1 MKLPSAS
8 EIRELDRSAIEEYGI
23 PGMVL
28 MENAGLGTVL
38 MMEKE
43 LGPAANSFALILIGP
58 GNNGGDGLVI
68 GRHLHQRGCKPVFIF
83 LVAPEKL
90 QGDAAANLHI
100 VKKMALHL
108 HVLDSAARVKIL
120 PALYQQLISTGK
132 SCYAIIDALFGT
144 GLTRAVDDHAAE
156 LIRVITT
163 EAWSAGIPRIAVDIP
178 SGLHAD
184 TGRIQGTCI
193 PADHTATY
201 GCAKP
206 GQLLQDGLEVCGKLH
221 VIDIGI
227 PPAALTA
234 LAIRQQALTNE
245 NAAHSLAQINRPTTS
260 HKGSNGHLLVL
271 AGSIGKTGAA
281 ILCAQGALRS
291 GCGLVSLC
299 CPQDLNAIFET
310 RLVEAMTI
318 PLPASSSAIS
328 MDDLA
333 TIEQHLAGKKA
344 VVLGPG
350 LGMAEQTARLVLHL
364 YHTVEAPMVIDA
376 DALNILANARQQ
388 LHAPPGPRIF
398 TPHPGEM
405 ARILGISVAK
415 VQEDRIQAARK
426 ACLLFDQAGG
436 QCMVILKGAGTVIVS
451 EGGEAWINTTGNP
464 GMATG
469 GMGDVLSGIIGSLI
483 CQGLNPQEAA
493 RTAAYL
499 HGMAGDL
506 LQDIIGT
513 GYSATELADALPWSI
528 KQLNKQGAISC

>member
-1 MKLPSAS
+1 MKLPYAS
-8 EIRELDRSAIEEYGI
+8 EMRELDRSAIEEYGI

-43 LGPAANSFALILIGP
+43 LGPAADSFALILIGP

-83 LVAPEKL
+83 LVAPETL
-90 QGDAAANLHI
+90 QGDAAGNLHI
-100 VKKMALHL
+100 VKNLALPL
-108 HVLDSAARVKIL
+108 HVLDSAARVQTL
-120 PALYQQLISTGK
+120 PALYRQLISTGK

-144 GLTRAVDDHAAE
+144 GLTRAIDGHVAE
-156 LIRVITT
+156 LIRLITT

-184 TGRIQGTCI
+184 TGRIQGVCI

-206 GQLLQDGLEVCGKLH
+206 GQLLEYGLEVCGRLH

-227 PPAALTA
+227 PPAALAA
-234 LAIRQQALTNE
+234 LAIEQEALTNRK
-245 NAAHSLAQINRPTTS
+245 AACSLAKIKRSTTS

-281 ILCAQGALRS
+281 ILSVKGALRS

-299 CPQDLNAIFET
+299 CPQNLNAIFET

-318 PLPASSSAIS
+318 PLPASNSTIG
-328 MDDLA
+328 MEDLA
-333 TIEQHLAGKKA
+333 TIEQHLSGKKA

-350 LGMAEQTARLVLHL
+350 LGMAEQTAQLVLHL
-364 YHTVEAPMVIDA
+364 YHTVKVPMVIDA
-376 DALNILANARQQ
+376 DALNILASYKNQ
-388 LHAPPGPRIF
+388 LQSPPGPRIF

-426 ACLLFDQAGG
+426 ACLLFDQSAG
-436 QCMVILKGAGTVIVS
+436 QCTVILKGAGTVIVS
-451 EGGEAWINTTGNP
+451 EGGKAWINTTGNP

-469 GMGDVLSGIIGSLI
+469 GTGDVLSGIIGSLI
-483 CQGLNPQEAA
+483 CQGLSPQEAA
-493 RTAAYL
+493 RAAVYL

-513 GYSATELADALPWSI
+513 GYSATELADTLPRSI